1 MSSISDDMAKRRQV
15 EHKICSGTSYFVSI
29 GVKKKKKKSFKKIPF
44 NISSVVKTLIL
55 NVCYFYLKLSI
66 AFSRKSYET

>member
-29 GVKKKKKKSFKKIPF
+29 GVKKKKKALKKIPF

>member
-29 GVKKKKKKSFKKIPF
+29 GVKKKKKK
-44 NISSVVKTLIL
+44 
-55 NVCYFYLKLSI
+55 KL
-66 AFSRKSYET
+66 